1 MYTFQR
7 QRALRLHHWLRAF
20 ALGSVV
26 TVAALTVSAA
36 AYAAPQ
42 DWPQRP
48 VSVVVPFPPGGSSDA
63 IARMLTVPLNEKL
76 GQPFVIDN
84 RPGAT
89 GAIGATFVKRA
100 PADGYTMMV
109 ASIGVYAVNPF
120 LQKNLAYDPAKD
132 FDLLTVAVR
141 APNVLV
147 ANPQFPANTLQE
159 LVAYTKK
166 NPGKV
171 SFASSGAG
179 SSDHL
184 TAALFWQK
192 SATDGLHVPY
202 KGGGPAISDL
212 LAGQVDV
219 SFQNVNAVL
228 QHIRT
233 GKLKA
238 MAVTSDKRSPVLP
251 NVPTMAEAGVK
262 DVEVYSW
269 QGVAAP
275 RGLPPEVKSR
285 LHGALVSSLNDPKMR
300 QKLSENGFE
309 VVANTPEQFNQFEA
323 QELQRW
329 KTVIEKGKI
338 ALD

>member
-7 QRALRLHHWLRAF
+7 QGALRPHHWLRTF
-20 ALGSVV
+20 ALGCAV
-26 TVAALTVSAA
+26 TAAALTLSATAHAA
-36 AYAAPQ
+36 AQ

-48 VSVVVPFPPGGSSDA
+48 VSVVVPFPAGGSSDA

-89 GAIGATFVKRA
+89 GAIGATYVKRA

-159 LVAYTKK
+159 LVAYMKK

-219 SFQNVNAVL
+219 SFQNINAVL
-228 QHIRT
+228 QHVRA

-251 NVPTMAEAGVK
+251 NVPTMAEAGIK

-275 RGLPPEVKSR
+275 RGLPPAIKSR

-300 QKLSENGFE
+300 QKLSESGFE

-323 QELQRW
+323 QELRRW
-329 KTVIEKGKI
+329 KAVIETGKI

>member
-36 AYAAPQ
+36 AHAAPQ

-147 ANPQFPANTLQE
+147 ANPRFPANTLQE
-159 LVAYTKK
+159 LVAYMKK

-228 QHIRT
+228 QHIRA

-251 NVPTMAEAGVK
+251 NVPTMAEAGIK

-275 RGLPPEVKSR
+275 RGLPPAIKSR

-300 QKLSENGFE
+300 QTLSESGFE

-338 ALD
+338 ELD